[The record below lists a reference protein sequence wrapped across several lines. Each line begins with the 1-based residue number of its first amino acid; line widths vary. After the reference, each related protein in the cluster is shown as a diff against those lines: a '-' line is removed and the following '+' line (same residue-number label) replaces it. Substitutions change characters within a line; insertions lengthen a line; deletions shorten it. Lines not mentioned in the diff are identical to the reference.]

1 CCRTWCLLGN
11 VSSGR
16 TEPGGLSASAEGKGN
31 PCAAN
36 AASAQMIDG
45 SSRDGRGYPIPSRA
59 FQPQTRRRTVTSV
72 PQRFVVWVSTIRQL
86 ALKWSVRKSTIS
98 AARAGD
104 DPGLK
109 TAIAAAANN
118 AVAIA
123 IFMRASHPAAASL
136 LRIHKVVAPARS
148 KVQPHRA

>member
-1 CCRTWCLLGN
+1 MVDRSFC
-11 VSSGR
+11 
-16 TEPGGLSASAEGKGN
+16 
-31 PCAAN
+31 
-36 AASAQMIDG
+36 
-45 SSRDGRGYPIPSRA
+45 DGRGYPIPRRA

-86 ALKWSVRKSTIS
+86 APKWSVRKSTIS

-109 TAIAAAANN
+109 TATTAAANN

-136 LRIHKVVAPARS
+136 LRIHKVVAPARPT
-148 KVQPHRA
+148 VQSGRLRVQKIG